1 MKILFINANQERL
14 PDPVPPI
21 GVAYIAAAIHHHG
34 HECSLFDL
42 NFYNDFSDSLAEKII
57 AYKPQCIGLSIRNVD
72 NVAYPKVVTYLDH
85 YQKIMAICRK
95 ACPEIPVIV
104 GGSAFSLFPKE
115 FLDALQADYG
125 IVGEGEQLFC
135 DLVNSLEKDNKPSA
149 NLNMGPSNDPRIYY
163 PTGLSLAFDELVPA
177 REIFDVDTYFRE
189 GGSINIQTKRG
200 CSLRCTY
207 CTYPLL
213 EGIKVR
219 QRDPIKVVDEIEDC
233 LNKYGVD
240 YFFFVDN
247 VFNLPNHH
255 AIAICDEIIKRQLK
269 IKWTAYVSPLKV
281 SEELFAK
288 FSEAGCSSLDF
299 GIDAASEIG
308 LYAMDKLF
316 SISDIKDSA
325 RWCHEYGIK
334 FSHSLILGVP
344 GETIES
350 IEQTISNIIE
360 CKPTAVI
367 LLIGVRLYR
376 GTPLARKLIEEGWI
390 TNDKIS
396 IEPVFYVEE
405 DVREYLVERISK
417 LADEYPNWIVP
428 GLKKKMNARFFKRVR
443 SRGVKGPLW
452 EAFSQ

>member
-1 MKILFINANQERL
+1 MKILFINANQERM

-21 GVAYIAAAIHHHG
+21 GVAYVAAAAKQRG
-34 HECSLFDL
+34 HESSLFDL
-42 NFYNDFSDSLAEKII
+42 NFYTDFADSLYEKIRE
-57 AYKPQCIGLSIRNVD
+57 YEPQCIGLSIRNVD
-72 NVAYPKVVTYLDH
+72 NVAYPKVITYLDH
-85 YQKIMAICRK
+85 YKKIMSVCRK
-95 ACPEIPVIV
+95 ASSVTPVIV

-115 FLDALQADYG
+115 FLNELQADYG
-125 IVGEGEQLFC
+125 VVGEGEQLFC
-135 DLVNSLEKDNKPSA
+135 DLIDSLEKDNIPSK
-149 NLNMGPSNDPRIYY
+149 NNNSGPTNDARIYY
-163 PTGLSLAFDELVPA
+163 PVGLSLAFDELVPD
-177 REIFDVDTYFRE
+177 RDLFDVDTYFRE

-219 QRDPIKVVDEIEDC
+219 QRDPIKVVDEIENC
-233 LNKYGVD
+233 LKKYGVD
-240 YFFFVDN
+240 YYFFVDN

-255 AIAICDEIIKRQLK
+255 AIAICDEIIKRKLK
-269 IKWTAYVSPLKV
+269 IRWTAYVSPLKV

-316 SISDIKDSA
+316 SIEDIKNSA
-325 RWCHEYGIK
+325 LWCHKYGIK

-344 GETIES
+344 GETKES
-350 IEQTISNIIE
+350 IEQTITNIID

-367 LLIGVRLYR
+367 LLIGVRIYR
-376 GTPLARKLIEEGWI
+376 GTPLARKLIEDKWI
-390 TNDKIS
+390 TEEKIG

-405 DVREYLVERISK
+405 EVREYLLERISS
-417 LADEYPNWIVP
+417 LADERSNWIVP

-452 EAFSQ
+452 EAFS